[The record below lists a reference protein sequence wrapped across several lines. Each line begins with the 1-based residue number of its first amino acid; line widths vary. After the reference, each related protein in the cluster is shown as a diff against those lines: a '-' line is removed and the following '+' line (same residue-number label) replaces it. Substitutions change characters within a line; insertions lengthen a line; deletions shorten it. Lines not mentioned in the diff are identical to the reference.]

1 MKSFATVGCHPLPL
15 EPEVLQC
22 LSRTPI
28 EHGGLAVIATS
39 TSKIALRNPR
49 RSPMRARG
57 ELREGVF
64 RLAQRH
70 LGFVEPLLLEKR
82 TAQHEPR
89 VPDLVHAILPSFEPP
104 QGVTRLAL
112 GPKRIAGL
120 QVHLCER
127 RDHRRYVVLRA
138 VVEGDRERLF
148 QAGYRLLRP
157 AEQEL
162 EASEVVEQPPDVG
175 GFGRFLVLRLG
186 ALRVGAR
193 ENPVAVALG
202 DERGLE
208 IRLAEGVRILD
219 AIGQLEGAL
228 DVLPGCLVV
237 R

>member
-1 MKSFATVGCHPLPL
+1 
-15 EPEVLQC
+15 
-22 LSRTPI
+22 
-28 EHGGLAVIATS
+28 
-39 TSKIALRNPR
+39 
-49 RSPMRARG
+49 
-57 ELREGVF
+57 
-64 RLAQRH
+64 
-70 LGFVEPLLLEKR
+70 
-82 TAQHEPR
+82 
-89 VPDLVHAILPSFEPP
+89 
-104 QGVTRLAL
+104 
-112 GPKRIAGL
+112 
-120 QVHLCER
+120 
-127 RDHRRYVVLRA
+127 